1 MFKLLFFFFIL
12 FVIYKG
18 LQFISKLYRLYDTAR
33 DTAQGRRNGQQQKQS
48 NGYRKQY
55 DNQTTIYYD
64 PEKARKEEKSAS
76 TRGKSED
83 YIDYKE
89 IKE

>member
-12 FVIYKG
+12 FIIYKA
-18 LQFISKLYRLYDTAR
+18 LQFISKLYRLYDNARNTAYG
-33 DTAQGRRNGQQQKQS
+33 QRNGQQQKQS
-48 NGYRKQY
+48 SGYRRQY
-55 DNQTTIYYD
+55 DNQTTIYYN
-64 PEKARKEEKSAS
+64 PEKEQEEKAAS
-76 TRGKSED
+76 TRGKNED

>member
-12 FVIYKG
+12 FVIYKA
-18 LQFISKLYRLYDTAR
+18 LQFISKLYRLYDNARNTAYG
-33 DTAQGRRNGQQQKQS
+33 QRNGQQQKQS
-48 NGYRKQY
+48 NGYRRQY
-55 DNQTTIYYD
+55 DNQTTIYYN
-64 PEKARKEEKSAS
+64 PEKEQEEKAAS
-76 TRGKSED
+76 TRGKNED